1 LQSTPEKIISLV
13 SNTFRISP
21 EDILV
26 KRKGN
31 IYRALALYI
40 IKNYTSLSLKEIGK
54 IFSMDYKA
62 VSQVVRR
69 FEEKISKDKKI
80 SDKVDKII
88 ERLEIEMSNVKT

>member
-1 LQSTPEKIISLV
+1 MV
-13 SNTFRISP
+13 SNTFWIFS
-21 EDILV
+21 EGILV

-31 IYRALALYI
+31 IYRALSLYI

-62 VSQVVRR
+62 VSQAVRR

-88 ERLEIEMSNVKT
+88 ERLKIEMSNVKT

>member
-1 LQSTPEKIISLV
+1 MV
-13 SNTFRISP
+13 SNTFWIFS
-21 EDILV
+21 EGILV

-80 SDKVDKII
+80 SDKVDKITK
-88 ERLEIEMSNVKT
+88 RLEIEMSNVKT

>member
-1 LQSTPEKIISLV
+1 MV
-13 SNTFRISP
+13 SNTFWIFS
-21 EDILV
+21 EGILV

-40 IKNYTSLSLKEIGK
+40 IKNYTSSSLKEIGK
-54 IFSMDYKA
+54 IFSMDYTA
-62 VSQVVRR
+62 VSQAVRR

>member
-1 LQSTPEKIISLV
+1 MV
-13 SNTFRISP
+13 SNTFWIFS
-21 EDILV
+21 EGILV

-54 IFSMDYKA
+54 IFFMDYTA
-62 VSQVVRR
+62 VSQAARR

-80 SDKVDKII
+80 SDKVDKIT

>member
-1 LQSTPEKIISLV
+1 M
-13 SNTFRISP
+13 SNTFRISS

-40 IKNYTSLSLKEIGK
+40 IKNYTSSSLKEIGK
-54 IFSMDYKA
+54 IFSMDYTA
-62 VSQVVRR
+62 VSQATRR

-80 SDKVDKII
+80 SDKVDKIT